1 MGDIVKKI
9 KLCGLAFDGDVLK
22 PVHEQRD
29 WPAIKALVDTGA
41 TSSVITRTLAELAGA
56 KIMPDTKTFRG
67 GLLDGA
73 MVVIQLPGCK
83 PSYHHV
89 VVDDELAASAEPHAF
104 MILGHDYLQDNRVRI
119 DYDNGEIVT
128 CPPRLPTP
136 KRGNGGNGR
145 PGRRVK
151 AGGRTR

>member
-9 KLCGLAFDGDVLK
+9 KLCGLAFEGDVLT
-22 PVHEQRD
+22 PVHAQRD
-29 WPAIKALVDTGA
+29 WPEVKALVDTGA

-56 KIMPDTKTFRG
+56 KIMPGTKTFRG

-73 MVVIQLPGCK
+73 MVVIQVPGCK

-89 VVDDELAASAEPHAF
+89 VVDDGLAADAEPHAF

-119 DYDNGEIVT
+119 DYDNGEVVT
-128 CPPRLPTP
+128 CPPRLPSKKP
-136 KRGNGGNGR
+136 SKPSNGSS
-145 PGRRVK
+145 GRRTK
-151 AGGRTR
+151 TAGRSR